1 MNMDMNIFMNM
12 KSICLDILS
21 LFFGIYLFFFFFLAR
36 CPVLF
41 NISIDNNNNNNNNN
55 NMLMATMVT
64 VMAQR
69 RCHVAN
75 NLSLLF
81 KSPSSGY
88 ISWLFELVRL

>member
-21 LFFGIYLFFFFFLAR
+21 LFFGIYLFFFFLAR

-41 NISIDNNNNNNNNN
+41 NISIENNNNNNNN

-75 NLSLLF
+75 SLSLLF
-81 KSPSSGY
+81 KLPSSGY
-88 ISWLFELVRL
+88 VSWLFELVRL